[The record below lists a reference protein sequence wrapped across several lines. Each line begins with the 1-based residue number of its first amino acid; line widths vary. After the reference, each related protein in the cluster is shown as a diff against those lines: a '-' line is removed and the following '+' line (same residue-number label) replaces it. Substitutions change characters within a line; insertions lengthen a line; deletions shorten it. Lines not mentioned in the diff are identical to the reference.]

1 MSSIKIVIT
10 FQEKRN
16 RFVPDTKEALLR
28 KQDIRVSGC

>member
-10 FQEKRN
+10 FQEERN